1 MSSFSLIELSQTVEL
16 HPKVSIKKGLFG
28 LSKKAYYSPTK
39 SQIESYENYFCKE
52 VGMQIK
58 QIIDAPMDKVEETI
72 QSLPDFENQKNGDVR
87 MDICISHDHK
97 FVAMRLYQ
105 LEGEKYQPISKVSFL
120 EGNSAEMFEAKLA

>member
-1 MSSFSLIELSQTVEL
+1 MSRFSLIELSETVEL
-16 HPKVSIKKGLFG
+16 HPKVLVKKGIFG

-58 QIIDAPMDKVEETI
+58 QIIDAPIEKVDETI
-72 QSLPDFENQKNGDVR
+72 QSLPDFENQKTGDVR

-97 FVAMRLYQ
+97 FVAMQLYRLENGNY
-105 LEGEKYQPISKVSFL
+105 EPFSKISFL
-120 EGNSAEMFEAKLA
+120 EGESAELFEAKLA